1 MIYVHWYDANSERM
15 VRTSGEHE
23 AIYVDYSASRVLYQ
37 VCLSIAEAK
46 PIISKSNSEFSGDNT
61 NTHASRSISVHTSLL
76 EKVESNSKTE
86 EYIRQPTTKELISF
100 LMCSPKYEY
109 RCWHKKTN
117 YLQLCKNINQEK

>member
-46 PIISKSNSEFSGDNT
+46 PIISESNSEFSGDNT
-61 NTHASRSISVHTSLL
+61 NTHASRSISVHTRCCKRLKAIVKLRNISDSLL
-76 EKVESNSKTE
+76 LKNSFH
-86 EYIRQPTTKELISF
+86 S
-100 LMCSPKYEY
+100 
-109 RCWHKKTN
+109 
-117 YLQLCKNINQEK
+117 